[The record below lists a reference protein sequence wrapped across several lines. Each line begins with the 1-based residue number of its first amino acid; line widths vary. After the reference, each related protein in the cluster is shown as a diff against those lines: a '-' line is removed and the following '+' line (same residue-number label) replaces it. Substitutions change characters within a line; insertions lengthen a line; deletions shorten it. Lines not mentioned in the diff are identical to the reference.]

1 MVQRS
6 CIITQTDSPPFLM
19 EGNIINVVM
28 AWAVSVS
35 FCMFMF
41 VDLFEE
47 LTESRWVEPYF
58 LDLCS
63 V

>member
-1 MVQRS
+1 MIMNYYS
-6 CIITQTDSPPFLM
+6 NW
-19 EGNIINVVM
+19 NIINVAM
-28 AWAVSVS
+28 AWAVSVG